1 MILDDT
7 HGEITISAGAH
18 IEDSAIIIGPAY
30 IGPDAYIGHG
40 AVIGAPPQYRGVYPS
55 PVSADRADK
64 GVHIS
69 KGACVRELAQV
80 HQGIIDE
87 TVIGYDTLIMA
98 GCHIAHDTAIGRDCT
113 IGSFSVFGGHTT
125 VCDRVTF
132 GQGVV
137 THPWVVIGESAMIGL
152 NSSVI
157 NDIAPFQKVAGSPA
171 RIIGK
176 NTGASGK
183 KEVWRDSVL
192 DAPTWERY
200 AAAQHTRDAAK
211 ELPKGKND

>member
-1 MILDDT
+1 MIIDDT
-7 HGEITISAGAH
+7 HGRVTISVGAH
-18 IEDSAIIIGPAY
+18 IEDSAVIIGPAY
-30 IGPDAYIGHG
+30 VGTNAYVGHG
-40 AVIGAPPQYRGVYPS
+40 AIIGAPPQYHGVYPS
-55 PVSADRADK
+55 PVTADRADK

-69 KGACVRELAQV
+69 KGACVRELVQV

-98 GCHIAHDTAIGRDCT
+98 GCHIAHDVWIGQDCT
-113 IGSFSVFGGHTT
+113 IGSFTVFGGHTT
-125 VCDRVTF
+125 VGDRVTF

-137 THPWVVIGESAMIGL
+137 THPWTVIGESTMIGL

-157 NDIAPFQKVAGSPA
+157 NDIAPYQKVAGSPA

-176 NTGASGK
+176 NTGASGE

-200 AAAQHTRDAAK
+200 AAMQRQRDNSR
-211 ELPKGKND
+211 EFMKGKND